1 MSNSRSTKT
10 ISAETSAVVASADL
24 LHWQG
29 IFATFLKDASAA
41 LSRPHFYLIQ
51 ANGWQSLC
59 LLAGVST
66 SIYSQLLLK
75 CKLVFIRTMSDG
87 SRAVRLDREEWS
99 AFMVR
104 HGLGGN
110 CGSES
115 CVELTDARIN
125 VNAIERAASTN
136 NQIEKVKKKM
146 WVLRVGQIPAGER
159 PPSNTAIN
167 NCQEPPRITRA
178 MRQAKLCL
186 INSTINLLID
196 ESMIL
201 DVVAV
206 EDWVLMRATSTDVD
220 RIAAGAKRK
229 HGDDISLPS
238 TPPVER
244 PTDTAS
250 NELPT
255 YTMLIDEMSTDTHLH
270 LDFPIL
276 SSLNPCLL
284 HRGRRVVNGVD
295 LGRQPVVSRHD

>member
-87 SRAVRLDREEWS
+87 SRDVRLDREEWS

-125 VNAIERAASTN
+125 VTAIERAASTN

-206 EDWVLMRATSTDVD
+206 EDWVLMRPTSTDVD
-220 RIAAGAKRK
+220 HIAAGAKRK
-229 HGDDISLPS
+229 HEDDITLPS
-238 TPPVER
+238 TPSIER

-250 NELPT
+250 NNMPT
-255 YTMLIDEMSTDTHLH
+255 YTMLIDDVSTDTHLH

-276 SSLNPCLL
+276 SSLNPRLL
-284 HRGRRVVNGVD
+284 HRGRRVVNGD
-295 LGRQPVVSRHD
+295 

>member
-10 ISAETSAVVASADL
+10 ISSETSAVVALADL

-29 IFATFLKDASAA
+29 TFATFLKDASAA

-167 NCQEPPRITRA
+167 NCQEPLRITRA

-196 ESMIL
+196 ESMVL

-206 EDWVLMRATSTDVD
+206 EDWVVMRA
-220 RIAAGAKRK
+220 
-229 HGDDISLPS
+229 IS
-238 TPPVER
+238 
-244 PTDTAS
+244 TAS
-250 NELPT
+250 GSECINNSKQFCRIR
-255 YTMLIDEMSTDTHLH
+255 LIE
-270 LDFPIL
+270 
-276 SSLNPCLL
+276 
-284 HRGRRVVNGVD
+284 
-295 LGRQPVVSRHD
+295 Q